1 MAASP
6 IRVIITGA
14 TGMVGEGV
22 LHECLLSD
30 EVEAVLVVTRKP
42 TGTPAH
48 PKLKEIL
55 LPDFFDLSSV
65 QSKLAGYNA
74 CFFCLGVSSVGIA
87 KEMYEKL
94 TYNLT
99 MGFATLLAAQNPG
112 MVFCYVSGKG
122 TDSTQKARMHWA
134 RVKGKTENDL
144 QKLPFREVFS
154 FRPGIM
160 MPTPGLKNTLS
171 LYKWLGWLLPLMRAL
186 SPDSINS
193 LAEVGQAMIHTVTRG
208 YDKKLIEVPDIR
220 MLAKQ
225 R

>member
-1 MAASP
+1 
-6 IRVIITGA
+6 
-14 TGMVGEGV
+14 
-22 LHECLLSD
+22 
-30 EVEAVLVVTRKP
+30 
-42 TGTPAH
+42 
-48 PKLKEIL
+48 
-55 LPDFFDLSSV
+55 
-65 QSKLAGYNA
+65 
-74 CFFCLGVSSVGIA
+74 
-87 KEMYEKL
+87 MYEKL

-122 TDSTQKARMHWA
+122 TDSTQKDRMHWA

-193 LAEVGQAMIHTVTRG
+193 LAEVGQAMIHSVTRG

>member
-30 EVEAVLVVTRKP
+30 EVEAILVVTRKP

-65 QSKLAGYNA
+65 QSQLAGYNA
-74 CFFCLGVSSVGIA
+74 CFFCLGVSSVGISKA
-87 KEMYEKL
+87 TYERL
-94 TYNLT
+94 THDLT
-99 MGFATLLAAQNPG
+99 MGFASLLAAQNPG

-122 TDSTQKARMHWA
+122 TDSTEKGRMHWA

-144 QKLPFREVFS
+144 QKLSFRQVFS

-160 MPTPGLKNTLS
+160 QPTPGLKNTLS
-171 LYKWLGWLLPLMRAL
+171 AYTWLGWLLPLIRTL
-186 SPDSINS
+186 SPDSVNS
-193 LAEVGQAMIHTVTRG
+193 LAEVGQAMIHAVTRG